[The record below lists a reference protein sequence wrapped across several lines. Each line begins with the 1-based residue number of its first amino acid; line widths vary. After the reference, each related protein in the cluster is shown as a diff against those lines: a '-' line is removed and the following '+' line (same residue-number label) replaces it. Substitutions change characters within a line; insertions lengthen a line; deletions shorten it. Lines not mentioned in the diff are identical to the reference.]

1 MSSDDRRSASRVA
14 SAQLGPGVWT
24 RLRYEVRDAEG
35 EAIAGAPAEMGC
47 VFGYG
52 SLLPRLEQALEG
64 LQAGDRRSVTLPARD
79 AFGERD
85 PEAFVEFDR
94 SEFPAGVAAGDRFE
108 AEQAD
113 GTPMS
118 LQVLDVDEERVVVD
132 LNHPLAGQPVRFDI
146 EVLEARPATDDE
158 IRLAEARLEE
168 DEESEGAPGP
178 GSGALLSP
186 ESLLRPRTRR

>member
-1 MSSDDRRSASRVA
+1 LSS
-14 SAQLGPGVWT
+14 QLGPGVWT
-24 RLRYEVRDAEG
+24 RLRYDVRDAEG
-35 EAIAGAPAEMGC
+35 ESLAGAPAEMGC

-52 SLLPRLEQALEG
+52 ALLPSLEQALEG
-64 LQAGDRRSVTLPARD
+64 LEAGDRKSVTLRAKD

-85 PEAFVEFDR
+85 PKAFVEFDR
-94 SEFPAGVAAGDRFE
+94 SEFPEGVSAGDRFE

-132 LNHPLAGQPVRFDI
+132 LNHPLAGQSVRFDI
-146 EVLEARPATDDE
+146 EVLEARPATDAE
-158 IRLAEARLEE
+158 IRLAESRLEE
-168 DEESEGAPGP
+168 DEESEEPQRTGLNG
-178 GSGALLSP
+178 LLSP

>member
-1 MSSDDRRSASRVA
+1 MSS
-14 SAQLGPGVWT
+14 QLGPGVWT

-52 SLLPRLEQALEG
+52 ALLPRLEQALEG
-64 LQAGDRRSVTLPARD
+64 LEAGDRRSVTLAARD

-94 SEFPAGVAAGDRFE
+94 AEFPEGVSAGDRFE

-118 LQVLDVDEERVVVD
+118 LQVLDVDDERVVVD
-132 LNHPLAGQPVRFDI
+132 LNHPLAGQSVRFDI

-158 IRLAEARLEE
+158 IRLAEARLTE
-168 DEESEGAPGP
+168 DEESEDTQGTGLN
-178 GSGALLSP
+178 GLVSP